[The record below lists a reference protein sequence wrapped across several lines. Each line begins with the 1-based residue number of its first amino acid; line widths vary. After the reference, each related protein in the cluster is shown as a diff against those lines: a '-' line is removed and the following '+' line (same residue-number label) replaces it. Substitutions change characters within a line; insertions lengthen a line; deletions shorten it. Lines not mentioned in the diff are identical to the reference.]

1 MVTLYRVCSW
11 IAAGLVL
18 LGMASLQSLYFAYT
32 REMPQAP
39 QVESGRTVGMGVL
52 YGKTVYVTKEEEYR
66 LYARVGWVVG
76 AVGLGGAME
85 QLRRRAARRLN
96 ERRPPVQK

>member
-1 MVTLYRVCSW
+1 MVALYRICSW

-18 LGMASLQSLYFAYT
+18 LAGASLQSLYVVYT

-39 QVESGRTVGMGVL
+39 QVESGRTVEMGVL
-52 YGKTVYVTKEEEYR
+52 YGKTVYVTKAEEYR
-66 LYARVGWVVG
+66 LYARMGWVVG

-85 QLRRRAARRLN
+85 LLRRRAARRLN
-96 ERRPPVQK
+96 EQPPVQK